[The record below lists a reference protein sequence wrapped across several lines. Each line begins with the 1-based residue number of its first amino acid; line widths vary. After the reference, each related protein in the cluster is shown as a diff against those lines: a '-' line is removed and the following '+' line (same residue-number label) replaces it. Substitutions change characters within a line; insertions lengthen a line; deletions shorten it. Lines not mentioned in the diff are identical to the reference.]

1 VNYVTE
7 RVTVEYGGFSDGV
20 YHYVRVT
27 DYDVDPEML
36 EDEAVEAFKR
46 EHGSLGWFGN
56 LGAGVESRTVPP
68 ARGATEGRWVLEQR
82 WVEVSGYTTKAGIK
96 KRGHLRRAMV
106 RVWEPADPGVTYYK
120 TLHVDTDTKRDTR
133 GGKRRNRWLR

>member
-1 VNYVTE
+1 MNYVTE

-56 LGAGVESRTVPP
+56 LGAGVE
-68 ARGATEGRWVLEQR
+68 
-82 WVEVSGYTTKAGIK
+82 VSGYTTKAGIK